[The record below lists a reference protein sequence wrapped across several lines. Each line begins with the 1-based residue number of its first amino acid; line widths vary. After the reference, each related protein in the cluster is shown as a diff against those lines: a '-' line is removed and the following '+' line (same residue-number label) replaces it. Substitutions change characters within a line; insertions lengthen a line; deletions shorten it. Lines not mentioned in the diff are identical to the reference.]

1 MHKVNINP
9 GNVAIRNDSNVGD
22 RLMAVQF
29 LKQGDTAMVV
39 QFGDVIDRA
48 LSDRV
53 LNLSRRIRATAVS
66 GVTDLVPTF
75 RSLLVNYDPLVV
87 GCDELKRQLESLL
100 DSSDAQA
107 PEARQW
113 TIPVCYEGDYA
124 PDVNEVA
131 EAGGISRTQVV
142 QQHADT
148 LFHVYMLGF
157 VPGFPYMGDL
167 PPSLVSPRRSDP
179 RTRVPPGS
187 VAIALT
193 MTAIYPLESPGGWHL
208 IGSTPVRLF
217 NVDAPQPALL
227 SPGDKVRFK
236 PIAQAEYLKIR
247 EAVEANDYELVSEKV
262 AS

>member
-1 MHKVNINP
+1 MV
-9 GNVAIRNDSNVGD
+9 
-22 RLMAVQF
+22 VQF
-29 LKQGDTAMVV
+29 LKAGDTAMTV

-53 LNLSRRIRATAVS
+53 LKLSRRIRALGIA

-87 GCDELKRQLESLL
+87 SGEELKGKLEGLL
-100 DSSDAQA
+100 DSSEADGQQ
-107 PEARQW
+107 ARQF
-113 TIPVCYEGDYA
+113 TIPVCYEGEYG
-124 PDVNEVA
+124 PDIEDVA
-131 EAGGISRTQVV
+131 QASGLSATQVV
-142 QQHADT
+142 QRHAET

-157 VPGFPYMGDL
+157 VPGYPYMGDL
-167 PPSLVSPRRSDP
+167 PAELVLPRRSNP

-187 VAIALT
+187 VAIASV

-217 NVDAPQPALL
+217 NISSPQPALL

-236 PIAQAEYLKIR
+236 PVGQAEYLSIR
-247 EAVEANDYELVSEKV
+247 KAVEADDYELVCQKV

>member
-1 MHKVNINP
+1 
-9 GNVAIRNDSNVGD
+9 
-22 RLMAVQF
+22 MAVQF
-29 LKQGDTAMVV
+29 LKQGDTALVV

-53 LNLSRRIRATAVS
+53 LNLGRRIRALGIV
-66 GVTDLVPTF
+66 GITDLVPTF

-87 GCDELKRQLESLL
+87 GGDELKGKLQSLLESA
-100 DSSDAQA
+100 DAQTQ
-107 PEARQW
+107 EARQW
-113 TIPVCYEGDYA
+113 TIPVCYEGEYA
-124 PDVNEVA
+124 PDVDDVA
-131 EAGGISRTQVV
+131 EAGGISRAQVV

-157 VPGFPYMGDL
+157 VPGYPYMGDL
-167 PPSLVSPRRSDP
+167 PPALVLPRRSNP

-187 VAIALT
+187 VAIASV

-217 NVDAPQPALL
+217 NISSPQPALL

-236 PIAQAEYLKIR
+236 PVGQAEYLSIR
-247 EAVEANDYELVSEKV
+247 RAVEADDYELVCQKV